1 MLESKTAILVIIDVQ
16 GKLAQI
22 MHDREDL
29 VKNLQILISGA
40 KLLETP
46 IIWME
51 QLPDK
56 LGPTIPEIQELLP
69 DIEPIVKNVFSCARN
84 EEFNGRLQELHGHDM
99 ILAGIES
106 HVCVYQT
113 AMDLLGQDFTVHVA
127 ADAVSSRT
135 DSNKQ
140 LGLERMLLEGVVQ
153 TSVEMVL
160 FELQGVATG
169 DRFRKL
175 AKLVK

>member
-1 MLESKTAILVIIDVQ
+1 MLESKTTILVIIDVQ

-40 KLLETP
+40 KLLEIP

-69 DIEPIVKNVFSCARN
+69 DIEPIVKDVFSCARN
-84 EEFNGRLQELHGHDM
+84 EEFNGRLQELHGHDI

-160 FELQGVATG
+160 FELQSVATG

-175 AKLVK
+175 AKLIK

>member
-84 EEFNGRLQELHGHDM
+84 EEFNGRLQELHGHDI

>member
-1 MLESKTAILVIIDVQ
+1 MLESKNTILVIIDVQ
-16 GKLAQI
+16 GKLAQS

-40 KLLETP
+40 KLLEIP

-69 DIEPIVKNVFSCARN
+69 DIEPIVKDVFSCARN
-84 EEFNGRLQELHGHDM
+84 EEFNGCLQELHGHDI

-113 AMDLLGQDFTVHVA
+113 AMELLDQDYAVHVV

>member
-1 MLESKTAILVIIDVQ
+1 MLESKTTILVIIDVQ

-69 DIEPIVKNVFSCARN
+69 DIEPIVKDVFSCARN
-84 EEFNGRLQELHGHDM
+84 EEFNGRLQELHGHDI

-153 TSVEMVL
+153 TSVEMLL

-169 DRFRKL
+169 GRFRKL

>member
-40 KLLETP
+40 KLLEIP

-69 DIEPIVKNVFSCARN
+69 DIEPIVKDVFSCARN
-84 EEFNGRLQELHGHDM
+84 EEFNGRLQELHGHDI

-140 LGLERMLLEGVVQ
+140 LGLERMLHEGVVQ
-153 TSVEMVL
+153 TCGEMTLV
-160 FELQGVATG
+160 ELQGIATG

>member
-1 MLESKTAILVIIDVQ
+1 MLESKTTILVIIDVQ

-22 MHDREDL
+22 MHDRENL

-69 DIEPIVKNVFSCARN
+69 DIEPIVKDVFSCARN
-84 EEFNGRLQELHGHDM
+84 EEFNGRLQELHGHDI

>member
-1 MLESKTAILVIIDVQ
+1 MLESKTTILVIIDVQ

-40 KLLETP
+40 KLLEIP

-69 DIEPIVKNVFSCARN
+69 DIEPIVKDIFSCARN
-84 EEFNGRLQELHGHDM
+84 EEFNGRLQELHGHDI

-175 AKLVK
+175 AKLVR

>member
-1 MLESKTAILVIIDVQ
+1 MLESKTTILVIIDVQ

-56 LGPTIPEIQELLP
+56 LGPTIPEIQELLS
-69 DIEPIVKNVFSCARN
+69 DIEPIIKDVISCARN
-84 EEFNGRLQELHGHDM
+84 EEFNGRLQELHGHDI

>member
-1 MLESKTAILVIIDVQ
+1 M
-16 GKLAQI
+16 
-22 MHDREDL
+22 
-29 VKNLQILISGA
+29 N
-40 KLLETP
+40 
-46 IIWME
+46 
-51 QLPDK
+51 
-56 LGPTIPEIQELLP
+56 
-69 DIEPIVKNVFSCARN
+69 PIVKDVFSCARN
-84 EEFNGRLQELHGHDM
+84 EEFKTRLQELHVHN
-99 ILAGIES
+99 ILLAGIEA

-113 AMDLLGQDFTVHVA
+113 AMDLLDQDYGVHVA

-160 FELQGVATG
+160 FELQGIAKG
-169 DRFRKL
+169 ERFREL

>member
-1 MLESKTAILVIIDVQ
+1 MLESKNTILVIIDVQ

-29 VKNLQILISGA
+29 IKNLQILISGA
-40 KLLETP
+40 KLLEIP

-69 DIEPIVKNVFSCARN
+69 DMEPIVKDVFSCGKN
-84 EEFNGRLQELHGHDM
+84 EEFNGRLQELHVHDI

-113 AMDLLGQDFTVHVA
+113 AMDLLDQDYAVHVA

-169 DRFRKL
+169 DRFREL

>member
-1 MLESKTAILVIIDVQ
+1 MLKSKNTILVIIDVQ

-29 VKNLQILISGA
+29 IKNLQILISGA
-40 KLLETP
+40 KLLEIP

-56 LGPTIPEIQELLP
+56 LGPTIPEIQELLL
-69 DIEPIVKNVFSCARN
+69 DMEPIIKDVFSCARN
-84 EEFNGRLQELHGHDM
+84 EEFNVRLQELHVHDI

-113 AMDLLGQDFTVHVA
+113 AMDLLDQDYTVQVA

-140 LGLERMLLEGVVQ
+140 LGLDLSLIHI
-153 TSVEMVL
+153 
-160 FELQGVATG
+160 
-169 DRFRKL
+169 
-175 AKLVK
+175 

>member
-1 MLESKTAILVIIDVQ
+1 MLESKKTILVNIDVQ
-16 GKLAQI
+16 DKLAQI

-29 VKNLQILISGA
+29 VKNMQILISGA
-40 KLLETP
+40 KLLEIP

-56 LGPTIPEIQELLP
+56 LGPTIPEIQELLL
-69 DIEPIVKNVFSCARN
+69 DMEPIVKDVFSCARN
-84 EEFNGRLQELHGHDM
+84 EEFNRQLQELHIHDI

-113 AMDLLGQDFTVHVA
+113 AMDLLDQEYAVYVA

-135 DSNKQ
+135 DINKQ

-169 DRFRKL
+169 ERFREL

>member
-69 DIEPIVKNVFSCARN
+69 DIEPIVKDVFSCARN
-84 EEFNGRLQELHGHDM
+84 EEFNGRLQELHGHDI

-153 TSVEMVL
+153 TSAEMVL

>member
-1 MLESKTAILVIIDVQ
+1 MLEPKNTILVIVDVQ

-22 MHDREDL
+22 MYDREDL
-29 VKNLQILISGA
+29 FKNMQILISGA
-40 KLLETP
+40 KLLEIP

-56 LGPTIPEIQELLP
+56 LGSTIPEIQELLP
-69 DIEPIVKNVFSCARN
+69 EMKPIVKNIFSCARN
-84 EEFNGRLQELHGHDM
+84 DEFNVRLQKFHVHDI

-106 HVCVYQT
+106 HVCIYQT
-113 AMDLLGQDFTVHVA
+113 AMDLLDQDYAVHVA

-135 DSNKQ
+135 ERNKQ
-140 LGLERMLLEGVVQ
+140 LGLDRMLLEGVVQ

-160 FELQGVATG
+160 FELQGVAQG
-169 DRFRKL
+169 ERFREL
-175 AKLVK
+175 VKLVK

>member
-1 MLESKTAILVIIDVQ
+1 MLESKTTILVIIDVQ

-40 KLLETP
+40 KLLEIP

-69 DIEPIVKNVFSCARN
+69 DIEPIVKDVFSCARN
-84 EEFNGRLQELHGHDM
+84 EEFNGRLQELHGRDI

>member
-1 MLESKTAILVIIDVQ
+1 MLESKTTILVIIDVQ

-40 KLLETP
+40 KLLEIP

-69 DIEPIVKNVFSCARN
+69 DIEPIVKDVFSCARN
-84 EEFNGRLQELHGHDM
+84 EEFNGRLQELHGHDI

-113 AMDLLGQDFTVHVA
+113 AMDLLGHDYAVYVA